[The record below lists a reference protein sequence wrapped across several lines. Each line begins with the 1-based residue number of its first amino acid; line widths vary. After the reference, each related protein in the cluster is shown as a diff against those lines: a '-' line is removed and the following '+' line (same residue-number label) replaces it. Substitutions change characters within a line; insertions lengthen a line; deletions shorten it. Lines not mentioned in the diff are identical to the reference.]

1 MKKLFKLARPELF
14 IHSHSHQHFQH
25 VSNQVID
32 FDALALRRPFMAHD
46 LPGGARRLLQRAD
59 GYHSKIVRGE
69 VVMRDGEPTG
79 AMPGRL
85 LRGSQPAPL
94 V

>member
-1 MKKLFKLARPELF
+1 MIAPGYRADF
-14 IHSHSHQHFQH
+14 
-25 VSNQVID
+25 NVID